1 MVSGNLKGP
10 NERPQP
16 SPARI
21 ETFHPRQQDQDQLKQ
36 P

>member
-21 ETFHPRQQDQDQLKQ
+21 ETFPRQQDQDQLKQ